1 MGNVAVSSTGTFLCY
16 RLLELVN
23 VVALNA
29 VATSAVAVGSVR
41 DYSTG
46 DRW

>member
-1 MGNVAVSSTGTFLCY
+1 MGNVVVSSTGTFLCY

-29 VATSAVAVGSVR
+29 VVSGDVPVSALAAIVLFC
-41 DYSTG
+41 
-46 DRW
+46 